1 VREVNVRK
9 SPLTCPGERLL
20 GGAGSFSIYR
30 SFRSP
35 IPSGRIDDHRGGTRS
50 NVTAARVAD
59 NEKRKNAATMTDRAQ
74 PWAANALS
82 TGFSEMALF
91 LAKVAFRSRLS
102 LSLPPSPSPSPSSF
116 TCFSRFTVLRV
127 SRRDDNR
134 RLTQCQPLPARND
147 AQRARRTRRR
157 SPSLSLSLSLP
168 SSMRRAMQRR
178 LHHLDRARSPLPLC
192 NDSRAFT
199 LALCLMT
206 RRRHRGR
213 TFLLTGARRNAES
226 LARARD

>member
-1 VREVNVRK
+1 MYED
-9 SPLTCPGERLL
+9 RLL
-20 GGAGSFSIYR
+20 LPRRAAVRCRLGLSIHR
-30 SFRSP
+30 SCRSP
-35 IPSGRIDDHRGGTRS
+35 ISLGRIDHHRGAIGRDRRG
-50 NVTAARVAD
+50 ARCRQR
-59 NEKRKNAATMTDRAQ
+59 NKRKNAATMTDRAQ

-91 LAKVAFRSRLS
+91 PAKVAFRSRR
-102 LSLPPSPSPSPSSF
+102 LPPS
-116 TCFSRFTVLRV
+116 TRFSTRFTVLRV

-134 RLTQCQPLPARND
+134 HLTQCQPLPGRND
-147 AQRARRTRRR
+147 AQRARRTRWR
-157 SPSLSLSLSLP
+157 SSLSLSLLFA
-168 SSMRRAMQRR
+168 RALFLHAMQHR

-213 TFLLTGARRNAES
+213 RFLLTGARRNAES
-226 LARARD
+226 RARARD